1 MYQIRWCY
9 HSNESSSVVL
19 SHGTI
24 YLVWSSNVWV
34 WGWYP
39 KVRPFYWN
47 LFRSSSVTFLVL
59 FISLVFYNIYFSIF
73 FLLPGTF
80 KSEWSMTLNC
90 FSIPYS
96 RLIGRPS
103 SVIFRLSELAHRV
116 EECAQKEEEEEEE
129 LPEVRP
135 FIISTYKFSWV
146 ISIHLLTES
155 VERIWRKIKT
165 FTLDDHLSNSHNIS
179 SSWCFY
185 TVRRILMLIFF

>member
-1 MYQIRWCY
+1 MA
-9 HSNESSSVVL
+9 
-19 SHGTI
+19 
-24 YLVWSSNVWV
+24 
-34 WGWYP
+34 
-39 KVRPFYWN
+39 
-47 LFRSSSVTFLVL
+47 
-59 FISLVFYNIYFSIF
+59 
-73 FLLPGTF
+73 
-80 KSEWSMTLNC
+80 LNC

-116 EECAQKEEEEEEE
+116 EDCAQKEEEEEEE

-135 FIISTYKFSWV
+135 FIVSTYKFSWV

-185 TVRRILMLIFF
+185 TVRRILMLIFFSTFSSWFLVIPPDSAIHFSNNCRLGTTSSPHFSSGIVERAKRKRAWKSPHARKAR